1 MTTKT
6 ERNVLPKRRENE
18 TFEIEFG
25 GMMRTHTVT
34 VGFYRDNL
42 TPGEVF
48 INSGKSGEQLEAI
61 ARDGA
66 VLLSLAL
73 QHGVPLTTI
82 GGAITRN
89 ETGEPSTLIGAVV
102 DQLVKDYT

>member
-1 MTTKT
+1 MTTRT
-6 ERNVLPKRRENE
+6 ERNVMPKRRSSE
-18 TFEIEFG
+18 TFDLEFG
-25 GMMRTHTVT
+25 GMRTHTVT
-34 VGFYRDNL
+34 VGFYDDHL
-42 TPGEVF
+42 TPGDVF

-89 ETGEPSTLIGAVV
+89 ETGEPSTLIGAIV
-102 DQLVKDYT
+102 DKLVKDYA